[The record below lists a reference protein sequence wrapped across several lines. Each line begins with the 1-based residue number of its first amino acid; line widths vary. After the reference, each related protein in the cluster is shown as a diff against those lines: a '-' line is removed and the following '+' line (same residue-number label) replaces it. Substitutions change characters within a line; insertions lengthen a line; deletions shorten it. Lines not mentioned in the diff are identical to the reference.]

1 MTGRVFRHEW
11 KVVLSDVGVLLFFVV
26 LPLLYPI
33 TYTLVYNPEVVNNVR
48 IAVVDHSRTAASR
61 ELVRAIDATPAIE
74 VYQYAPDLEAAKRL
88 MAETEVYAI
97 LEIPED
103 YARLLG
109 RGEQAHVPFYSDMS
123 LLLRYRSCLAAMTDV
138 QMHMSAK
145 MLPVTIDSTPLSALA
160 AGRELS
166 LPIKSESNFL
176 GDTEQGFASFVIPGI
191 IILILQQSMI
201 LGICLIG
208 GTSRERRRR
217 NPYGIDPEA
226 VQGAGPWA
234 TVWGK
239 ALCYVVFYI
248 PVTIYM
254 VRFVPEFFALPH
266 YGNPVDYLLF
276 LVPMLFATAFF
287 GQALIYFM
295 KQREAAFIIIVFTS
309 VIFLFLSGLT
319 WPRYAMSEFWTWAG
333 NIVPATWGVEGFIR
347 INSNGATVAECAT
360 AYKAL
365 WILTALYMFA
375 AVGAAVLV
383 DRRARRR
390 AAREHSPA
398 PAVQLPD
405 TEQ

>member
-1 MTGRVFRHEW
+1 M
-11 KVVLSDVGVLLFFVV
+11 
-26 LPLLYPI
+26 
-33 TYTLVYNPEVVNNVR
+33 
-48 IAVVDHSRTAASR
+48 
-61 ELVRAIDATPAIE
+61 
-74 VYQYAPDLEAAKRL
+74 
-88 MAETEVYAI
+88 
-97 LEIPED
+97 
-103 YARLLG
+103 
-109 RGEQAHVPFYSDMS
+109 
-123 LLLRYRSCLAAMTDV
+123 
-138 QMHMSAK
+138 
-145 MLPVTIDSTPLSALA
+145 
-160 AGRELS
+160 
-166 LPIKSESNFL
+166 
-176 GDTEQGFASFVIPGI
+176 
-191 IILILQQSMI
+191 
-201 LGICLIG
+201 
-208 GTSRERRRR
+208 
-217 NPYGIDPEA
+217 
-226 VQGAGPWA
+226 
-234 TVWGK
+234 
-239 ALCYVVFYI
+239 VFYI

-319 WPRYAMSEFWTWAG
+319 WPRYAWTWAG

-398 PAVQLPD
+398 TAVQLPD